1 MSCRGENG
9 RKLSFR
15 LLRVMTLLITSQLFC
30 FIQIPTH
37 REPWF
42 YLLPFCKS
50 TSIPLAVVALIP
62 YCIHMLM
69 GPS

>member
-1 MSCRGENG
+1 MNCWGENG
-9 RKLSFR
+9 HKLSFR
-15 LLRVMTLLITSQLFC
+15 LLRVMTSLITSQLYC

-50 TSIPLAVVALIP
+50 TSIPLAVVPLIP
-62 YCIHMLM
+62 YCIHMLIRR
-69 GPS
+69 S